1 MTDKDETVREL
12 RNTADEIGSASAI
25 LLYSEPNDPQH
36 EIETLINRLGWQFD
50 EVSDTLRELADL
62 VEERE
67 RRYKRQNRED
77 GDE

>member
-25 LLYSEPNDPQH
+25 LLYSELNDPQH
-36 EIETLINRLGWQFD
+36 EIETLINRLGRQFD

-62 VEERE
+62 AEERE

-77 GDE
+77 DDE